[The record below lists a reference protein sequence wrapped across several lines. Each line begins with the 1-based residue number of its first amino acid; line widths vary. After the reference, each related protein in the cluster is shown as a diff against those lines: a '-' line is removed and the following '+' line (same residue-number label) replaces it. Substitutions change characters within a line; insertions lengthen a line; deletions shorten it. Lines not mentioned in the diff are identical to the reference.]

1 MLPGMER
8 REERAARER
17 LAHVIGLPV
26 TDPAGMTLGVVVGR
40 IISGTTIDLLVRRR
54 RLFHRSRYLRLQ
66 GAAIT
71 TSAGNARV
79 PPRGASSA
87 GEARGRPRAAPGDHV
102 DRGRRVNIDLLMLLI
117 LVALTRVSAA
127 YVAGLTKL

>member
-1 MLPGMER
+1 MRSRLPRDAAVM
-8 REERAARER
+8 EERVDVRTERAPRER

-26 TDPAGMTLGVVVGR
+26 IDSAGLTLGVVVGR

-71 TSAGNARV
+71 VSGRTLVYHPLGAPNTLRLEVVQTSG
-79 PPRGASSA
+79 S
-87 GEARGRPRAAPGDHV
+87 GERPKGDAA
-102 DRGRRVNIDLLMLLI
+102 
-117 LVALTRVSAA
+117 
-127 YVAGLTKL
+127 

>member
-1 MLPGMER
+1 MER
-8 REERAARER
+8 REERAPRER

-40 IISGTTIDLLVRRR
+40 IISGATIDLLVRRR

-71 TSAGNARV
+71 VS
-79 PPRGASSA
+79 
-87 GEARGRPRAAPGDHV
+87 GRTLVYQRAAERHSVQLEVLRGSPGDQPKG
-102 DRGRRVNIDLLMLLI
+102 D
-117 LVALTRVSAA
+117 AA
-127 YVAGLTKL
+127 